1 MLELNFQRL
10 PNGKRSKQLDKAH
23 RTGYARP
30 ETLLSSLSSQPD
42 KMVDVTGITPPPAGV
57 IEYCQRLNRNTIV
70 DNAIRLTGIGRHG
83 AGGLLIQV
91 AWQSMTMMPTAPV
104 QGEVSNVGRK
114 VNDVQLLVSRVNN
127 VARRLEAI
135 AEKAAI
141 AGVAVLDGLNS
152 RTTTKSVSTLEDLC
166 DDVES
171 RLERLRETRRAG

>member
-1 MLELNFQRL
+1 MLQGVQILLSYFSPGAHEAEAMLGLNFQCL
-10 PNGKRSKQLDKAH
+10 ADGKRSRQPEKGNC
-23 RTGYARP
+23 TGYARP

-57 IEYCQRLNRNTIV
+57 IEYCQRLNRNTIL

-114 VNDVQLLVSRVNN
+114 VNERPTSSQSR
-127 VARRLEAI
+127 
-135 AEKAAI
+135 
-141 AGVAVLDGLNS
+141 
-152 RTTTKSVSTLEDLC
+152 
-166 DDVES
+166 
-171 RLERLRETRRAG
+171 